1 MAPGEGGTLGSV
13 QRTEASGDAE
23 ERPKEPPARPRRR
36 RRRLA
41 LLVVLFVVLVG
52 AAGAALV
59 AASTLDLR
67 PKLEEG
73 RRALHDGR
81 QALLNGRVG
90 DAETAFRRATD
101 AFDGAAAEASS
112 GWTGFGRLLPVLGR
126 TPDVVAAIAE
136 AGAHAG
142 RAGTTI
148 AAAIDE
154 LPHGIDAL
162 APTGGALPL
171 DVIVSLGPALDAARS
186 EIDRASATLYASPD
200 GLLPGPVADARRAAI
215 DRVDAF
221 DTILAPA
228 GTLARGLTAFAGGDD
243 IRRYLFLAQ
252 NPAELRGTGGIWGAF
267 AIVEAREGRFSF
279 SPFSPIQSLQD
290 AAPGTVSAPN
300 ADYAR
305 NYGQYGAP
313 GFWLNI
319 NMTPDFPSA
328 ARAALATWHATRG
341 DRLDGVMTAD
351 PFALQRL
358 LEVTGGVRLT
368 FPPLEVTHENVVP
381 LLTNRA
387 FSLFP
392 DARTRKAVLGEA
404 ARVVFDEFL
413 RLPGHALPKL
423 RAIASV
429 LADGHLRIYSDDPAM
444 QRGLAAAGI
453 DGGLRSTDGDLSAVV
468 VNSGA
473 GDKVDYYAKRSI
485 THDVTLLPEGR
496 AMARTL
502 TTIEN
507 DAPSTGQPRYVIGP
521 SQGEAGANIP
531 LVAVFCGK
539 DCRLIRADRD
549 GRRIRVQPG
558 SELGFRFYR
567 DYFTIPSGDTGSLSV
582 ETARAGAWSGDRL
595 GGSYRLTVLGQT
607 TVRPTTA
614 TIRVRAPAGMR
625 FTSWSDGITVSN
637 AGVAIWRGQLEDR
650 LELELSFAAPSLPVR
665 VWRAV
670 TGLF

>member
-1 MAPGEGGTLGSV
+1 M
-13 QRTEASGDAE
+13 QRTEASDDAE

-59 AASTLDLR
+59 GATTLGLR

-90 DAETAFRRATD
+90 DAESAFRRATD
-101 AFDGAAAEASS
+101 AFDGVAAEASS
-112 GWTGFGRLLPVLGR
+112 GWTGLGRMIPVLGR
-126 TPDVVAAIAE
+126 TLDVVDAIAE

-148 AAAIDE
+148 SAAINE

-171 DVIVSLGPALDAARS
+171 DVIASLGPPLDEARA
-186 EIDRASATLYASPD
+186 EIARASATLHASPE

-215 DRVDAF
+215 DRVDGF
-221 DTILAPA
+221 DAILAPA
-228 GTLARGLTAFAGGDD
+228 GTLARGLTAFAGGDGT
-243 IRRYLFLAQ
+243 RRYLFLAQ
-252 NPAELRGTGGIWGAF
+252 NPAELRGTGGIWGAY
-267 AIVEAREGRFSF
+267 AIVEARQGKFSF
-279 SPFSPIQSLQD
+279 SAFSPIQSLDD
-290 AAPGTVSAPN
+290 AAPGTVSPPN
-300 ADYAR
+300 TDYGR

-341 DRLDGVMTAD
+341 GRLDGVMTAD

-358 LEVTGGVRLT
+358 LEVTGAIRLH
-368 FPPLEVTHENVVP
+368 FPPLDVTHDNVVP

-413 RLPGHALPKL
+413 TLPGHALPKL
-423 RAIASV
+423 RAIASA
-429 LADGHLRIYSDDPAM
+429 LADGHLRIYADDPAM
-444 QRGLAAAGI
+444 QRGLAAGGL
-453 DGGLRSTDGDLSAVV
+453 DGGLPSTDDDLSAVV
-468 VNSGA
+468 INSGA

-485 THDVTLLPEGR
+485 THDVTLLPQGR
-496 AMARTL
+496 AAATTL

-507 DAPSTGQPRYVIGP
+507 DAPSTGEPRYVIGP
-521 SQGEAGANIP
+521 SQGEAGDNIP

-539 DCRLIRADRD
+539 DCRLVRAERD
-549 GRRIRVQPG
+549 GERIKVQPG

-582 ETARAGAWSGDRL
+582 QTERPGAWTGDRL
-595 GGSYRLTVLGQT
+595 GGTYRLTVLGQA

-614 TIRVRAPAGMR
+614 TIRVHAPAGMR
-625 FTSWSDGITVSN
+625 FTSWSDGVTISDD
-637 AGVAIWRGQLEDR
+637 GVATWRGQLGDR
-650 LELELSFAAPSLPVR
+650 LDLELSFAAPSLPVR

-670 TGLF
+670 SGLF

>member
-1 MAPGEGGTLGSV
+1 V
-13 QRTEASGDAE
+13 QRTDTPDDAE
-23 ERPKEPPARPRRR
+23 ERPKDPPGRPRRR

-59 AASTLDLR
+59 AATTLGLR

-81 QALLNGRVG
+81 QALLNGRVD
-90 DAETAFRRATD
+90 DAGTAFRRATD
-101 AFDGAAAEASS
+101 AFDDAATEASS
-112 GWTGFGRLLPVLGR
+112 GWMSLGRMVPVLGR

-148 AAAIDE
+148 SDAIGE
-154 LPHGIDAL
+154 LPHGLDDL
-162 APTGGALPL
+162 APSGGTLPL
-171 DVIVSLGPALDAARS
+171 EAIRSLASPLDQARS
-186 EIDRASATLYASPD
+186 EIDRASATLHSSPD
-200 GLLPGPVADARRAAI
+200 GLLPGPVTDARRAAI

-221 DTILAPA
+221 DAVLAPA
-228 GTLARGLTAFAGGDD
+228 GTLARGLNAFAGGDGV
-243 IRRYLFLAQ
+243 RQYLFLAQ
-252 NPAELRGTGGIWGAF
+252 NPAELRGTGGIWGAY
-267 AIVEAREGRFSF
+267 AIVEAQDGRFSF
-279 SPFSPIQSLQD
+279 SPFSPIQSLED
-290 AAPGTVSAPN
+290 AAPGTVPSPN
-300 ADYAR
+300 ADYER

-341 DRLDGVMTAD
+341 DRLAGVMTAD

-358 LEVTGGVRLT
+358 LGVTGSVRLT
-368 FPPLEVTHENVVP
+368 LPPIEVSHDNVVP

-387 FSLFP
+387 FSLFR

-413 RLPGHALPKL
+413 SLPGHSLPKL
-423 RAIASV
+423 RAIAGA
-429 LADGHLRIYSDDPAM
+429 LADGHLRIYADDPTM
-444 QRGLAAAGI
+444 QRGLAAAGL

-473 GDKVDYYAKRSI
+473 GDKVDYYSRRSI
-485 THDVTLLPEGR
+485 TQDVTLLPEGR
-496 AMARTL
+496 AVATTR
-502 TTIEN
+502 TTIRN
-507 DAPSTGQPRYVIGP
+507 DAPSSGQPRYVIGP

-531 LVAVFCGK
+531 LIAVFCGK
-539 DCRLIRADRD
+539 DCRLVRAERN
-549 GRRIRVQPG
+549 GQRIRVQPG
-558 SELGFRFYR
+558 KELGFGFYR
-567 DYFTIPSGDTGSLSV
+567 DYFSIPSGETGSLSV
-582 ETARAGAWSGDRL
+582 QTERAGAWTGDRL
-595 GGSYRLTVLGQT
+595 GGTYLLTVLGQT

-614 TIRVRAPAGMR
+614 TIRIHPPAGMR
-625 FTSWSDGITVSN
+625 FTSWPDGVTVSDE
-637 AGVAIWRGQLEDR
+637 GVATWQGQLEDR

>member
-1 MAPGEGGTLGSV
+1 V
-13 QRTEASGDAE
+13 QRTEASDDAE

-41 LLVVLFVVLVG
+41 LLVVLFVVLVC

-59 AASTLDLR
+59 AASTLGLR
-67 PKLEEG
+67 PQLEEG

-101 AFDGAAAEASS
+101 AFEGAAAEASS
-112 GWTGFGRLLPVLGR
+112 GWTGLGRMLPVLGR

-142 RAGTTI
+142 RAGTAI
-148 AAAIDE
+148 AAAIGE
-154 LPHGIDAL
+154 LPNGIGAL
-162 APTGGALPL
+162 APTGGELPL
-171 DVIVSLGPALDAARS
+171 DVIASLAPPLDEARS
-186 EIDRASATLYASPD
+186 EIHRAAAALHASPD
-200 GLLPGPVADARRAAI
+200 GMLPGPVADARRAAI
-215 DRVDAF
+215 DRVDEF
-221 DTILAPA
+221 DAVLAPA
-228 GTLARGLTAFAGGDD
+228 GGLARGLTAFAGGDGV
-243 IRRYLFLAQ
+243 RRYLFLAQ

-267 AIVEAREGRFSF
+267 AIVEARDGRFSF
-279 SPFSPIQSLQD
+279 SPFSPIQSLDD
-290 AAPGTVSAPN
+290 AAPGTVSAPTG
-300 ADYAR
+300 DYER

-319 NMTPDFPSA
+319 NMTPDFPTA

-341 DRLDGVMTAD
+341 GRLDGVMTAD

-358 LEVTGGVRLT
+358 LEVTGAVRLT
-368 FPPLEVTHENVVP
+368 LPSIEVNHGNVVP

-392 DARTRKAVLGEA
+392 DARIRKAVLGEA

-423 RAIASV
+423 RAIASA
-429 LADGHLRIYSDDPAM
+429 LADGHLRIYADDPAM
-444 QRGLAAAGI
+444 EGGLAAAGL
-453 DGGLRSTDGDLSAVV
+453 DGGLPPIEDDLSAVV

-473 GDKVDYYAKRSI
+473 GDKVDYYARRSI
-485 THDVTLLPEGR
+485 RHDVTLLPEGR
-496 AMARTL
+496 AVATTT

-507 DAPSTGQPRYVIGP
+507 DAPSKGEPRYVIGP
-521 SQGEAGANIP
+521 SQGAAGANIP
-531 LVAVFCGK
+531 LVAVYCGR
-539 DCRLIRADRD
+539 DCALVRAERN
-549 GRRIRVQPG
+549 GQRIKVQPG

-567 DYFTIPSGDTGSLSV
+567 DYFTIPSGDSGSLMV
-582 ETARAGAWSGDRL
+582 QTERPGAWTGDRL

-614 TIRVRAPAGMR
+614 TIRIQAPSGMR
-625 FTSWSDGITVSN
+625 FTSWSDGVTVSED
-637 AGVAIWRGQLEDR
+637 GVAIWRGPLGDR
-650 LELELSFAAPSLPVR
+650 LELKLSFAAPSLPVR